1 MLIQFHLC
9 SAKIPNGFSD
19 YLKSFEIAECE
30 IVRSENKRSL
40 IKNNGTPHNDE
51 VEVLLKSSNKTFRL
65 LLFEDELFN
74 EVLSQTR
81 LYSKNSSSDFR
92 NNANKYSNTKFYEG
106 IVKDKPRQTSVIGY
120 LHHGIFSGTIL
131 YENTEYFVEPLKFL
145 IPSSPFSLKVAIYK
159 IEDINL
165 TNTNAT
171 EPFLDWSL
179 AFRISNITVN
189 VSREGISL
197 DNITDDLSCD
207 IEIVAD
213 HTLYQY
219 FRKNTDKLSA
229 YLYTHAKH
237 ADKIFRKSDFT
248 MSGKPDGIRIK
259 VAKIS
264 IYKTANDLNYPMVSA
279 NSVSEYLTEFIK
291 RKQESQ
297 YCLSI
302 SLSYRPF
309 VGSAIGESFIPDV
322 SYRNL
327 AGGICEPTIF
337 DADQNSMNFNI
348 ATINVRHGQRPLLPL
363 PISLLAFVHEIGHGF
378 GSDHD
383 NPNNKPCSPDSSK
396 GKYLM
401 HPKTLPLLEQR
412 AEFSPCSRIAIR
424 EVLRKRGGCL
434 KPVVATCGN
443 AIREGAE
450 ECDCG
455 WASICNLVDSC
466 CNPSDIEFPAVG
478 CTLKGSGSKCSP
490 KESDCCT
497 DDCATVCAIK
507 DLEECECRDNLLEE
521 CLICCKTS
529 TGCVPASELGI
540 LNPAGGKYMRK
551 MGSRCNYGIYHC
563 DATGICGEHRS
574 VLSEPQHSK
583 RNTSL
588 IIFLSVLFYY
598 CDYIFSR
605 WLTLELLGTTKDD
618 TTARLTFSTQ
628 IPSGVNRF
636 HRLQQCAQGTMQTLQ
651 YPNSCLMMCHMLP
664 KLSKCARC
672 MTRVPY
678 GTLIATI
685 FCCAGVLTFLICL
698 YRAVRLTLR
707 MFDDVFKYNL
717 EWLSS
722 VQLAF
727 IIVGSFMGLLAVT
740 LLIVGICSTGA
751 TRSKVYR
758 GWKSRVG
765 GRISTALCMV
775 IVYILNLAWLGIA
788 CCLVVVVFTF
798 HVARQLCDNSTG
810 CIDLQQF
817 HFLFPNGTDLK
828 LLNICSRKAFCT
840 DAVVYAEPY
849 YILSFVASIV
859 VIISLLH
866 YIMCLAANYTRI
878 KDQENSK
885 TCKSFNICKIPK
897 WGHCQKTDSRT

>member
-1 MLIQFHLC
+1 MFIQFHLC

-40 IKNNGTPHNDE
+40 IKNNGTLHNDE
-51 VEVLLKSSNKTFRL
+51 IEVLLKSRNKTFCL

-131 YENTEYFVEPLKFL
+131 YENTEYFVEPLKLL
-145 IPSSPFSLKVAIYK
+145 IPNSPFSLKVAIYK

-219 FRKNTDKLSA
+219 FRKDIDKLSA

-264 IYKTANDLNYPMVSA
+264 IYKTAYDLNYPMISA

-309 VGSAIGESFIPDV
+309 VGSAIGESFIPVV
-322 SYRNL
+322 SYHNL

-348 ATINVRHGQRPLLPL
+348 AAINVRHGQRPLLPL

-455 WASICNLVDSC
+455 WTSICNLVDSC

-497 DDCATVCAIK
+497 DDCAVITHTKHMCYNSIYDCLSSFCDGVSPECPQIAQNVLNYSCEAKSLVCTRGTCNKTVCAIK
-507 DLEECECRDNLLEE
+507 DLEECECRDNLLDE

-574 VLSEPQHSK
+574 VVREPQHSK
-583 RNTSL
+583 RNTAL
-588 IIFLSVLFYY
+588 IIFLSVLF
-598 CDYIFSR
+598 I
-605 WLTLELLGTTKDD
+605 
-618 TTARLTFSTQ
+618 
-628 IPSGVNRF
+628 IV
-636 HRLQQCAQGTMQTLQ
+636 
-651 YPNSCLMMCHMLP
+651 
-664 KLSKCARC
+664 
-672 MTRVPY
+672 
-678 GTLIATI
+678 TI
-685 FCCAGVLTFLICL
+685 FLGFLV
-698 YRAVRLTLR
+698 YRSVSAI
-707 MFDDVFKYNL
+707 NL
-717 EWLSS
+717 EN
-722 VQLAF
+722 
-727 IIVGSFMGLLAVT
+727 LL
-740 LLIVGICSTGA
+740 LL
-751 TRSKVYR
+751 R
-758 GWKSRVG
+758 
-765 GRISTALCMV
+765 
-775 IVYILNLAWLGIA
+775 N
-788 CCLVVVVFTF
+788 
-798 HVARQLCDNSTG
+798 
-810 CIDLQQF
+810 
-817 HFLFPNGTDLK
+817 HF
-828 LLNICSRKAFCT
+828 
-840 DAVVYAEPY
+840 
-849 YILSFVASIV
+849 
-859 VIISLLH
+859 
-866 YIMCLAANYTRI
+866 
-878 KDQENSK
+878 
-885 TCKSFNICKIPK
+885 
-897 WGHCQKTDSRT
+897 